1 MRAARALYFTYY
13 AAMAA
18 LLPYLTLYYQHTGL
32 SSAQIG
38 ILAGLMPLMLLIGA
52 PLWAEAADASG
63 RHRMVLWLSL
73 GASLILALG
82 LALATSFVP
91 LALLV
96 ALFALSVAP
105 VMPLVDHAV
114 IEALGDEAHQY
125 GRQRVWGAYGWVLA
139 APAVGWLTERQG
151 MPWMF
156 VVYAGAMLLALVV
169 ATRVPATS
177 TIGAQRFGAGLLRM
191 LRDVRWLAFLTATF
205 VGGLSL
211 SLALN
216 FLPLYLRALGADL
229 TLIGLAITVATLSEL
244 PVLAFGGYLLLRLGA
259 RTILI
264 ASLFA
269 LSLRT
274 ALYPLID
281 VPAWVLVVQLLHGP
295 TFGALWIAGVAYA
308 KRLAPRGRG
317 AAAQGL
323 FSGVTMGLGGVAG
336 GLYGGV
342 TYDWLGPGWMFN
354 LAAGLT
360 LASAG
365 LLAFA
370 TRRDAHAVDGPGA
383 ARVS

>member
-38 ILAGLMPLMLLIGA
+38 LLAGLMPLMLLIGA
-52 PLWAEAADASG
+52 PLWAEVADASG
-63 RHRMVLWLSL
+63 RYRMVLWSSL
-73 GASLILALG
+73 GASLLLAVGLG
-82 LALATSFVP
+82 LATSFVP
-91 LALLV
+91 LTLLV

-114 IEALGDEAHQY
+114 VEGLGDQAHQY
-125 GRQRVWGAYGWVLA
+125 GRQRVWGAYGWALV
-139 APAVGWLTERQG
+139 APAVGWLTERHG

-156 VVYAGAMLLALVV
+156 VIYAAGMLAALGVSL
-169 ATRVPATS
+169 RLPVPSA
-177 TIGAQRFGAGLLRM
+177 IGTQRFGAGLLRM
-191 LRDVRWLAFLTATF
+191 LRDAHWLAFLTAAF

-216 FLPLYLRALGADL
+216 FLPLYLRAIGADL
-229 TLIGLAITVATLSEL
+229 TLIGLAITAATLSEL
-244 PVLAFGGYLLLRLGA
+244 PVLAFSGALLLRLGS
-259 RTILI
+259 RRILI
-264 ASLFA
+264 ASLLA

-274 ALYPLID
+274 ALYPLIG
-281 VPAWVLVVQLLHGP
+281 VPVWVLAVQLLHGP

-308 KRLAPRGRG
+308 KQRAPHGRG

-323 FSGVTMGLGGVAG
+323 FSGVTMGLGGLAG
-336 GLYGGV
+336 GLYGGL
-342 TYDWLGPGWMFN
+342 TYDWLGPGWMFG
-354 LAAGLT
+354 LAAALT

-365 LLAFA
+365 LLTVV
-370 TRRDAHAVDGPGA
+370 TRRDA
-383 ARVS
+383 